1 MSLRGA
7 KRRGNL
13 MSGGFEPRPYLDA
26 QGRPYSLERETLQ
39 LSAHD
44 PEGIEFE

>member
-13 MSGGFEPRPYLDA
+13 TNNLTDYHSKQVCFTMTKRNKD
-26 QGRPYSLERETLQ
+26 
-39 LSAHD
+39 
-44 PEGIEFE
+44 